1 MKDTLA
7 GAWPL
12 ILDEDYDIGIW
23 NPHIR
28 KLSLRNS
35 EFKPS
40 EADAIFRCFPNLDK
54 LEAPGFQ

>member
-12 ILDEDYDIGIW
+12 ILNQDYDIGIW
-23 NPHIR
+23 NPHIQE
-28 KLSLRNS
+28 LSLRNS

-40 EADAIFRCFPNLDK
+40 EEGVIVRSFPNLDK
-54 LEAPGFQ
+54 FEAPGFQ